1 MIRYDAHSWGA
12 LFRVR
17 GSVIPQAALYAGV
30 VSLLAAALKFQVN
43 RDFLQVNSV
52 TEKLDGSSFS
62 GFTMVLSLILVFRT
76 NQAYTRFW
84 ASSAHVCDFT
94 AELQEAVS
102 AVAAF
107 TTVSTASPDEN
118 QAFLH
123 RMVRLCSLLH
133 ATALQMAT
141 GIADK
146 EFPVLDI
153 KAIRGSSLTYLKQC
167 KGEERVT
174 AICQWIQVLIVQG
187 MTSGVLNVP
196 PPILSRVFQALE
208 KSKCSFH
215 QFHQIVKIPFPYP
228 YAQATWIL
236 LAIYCI
242 YTPCVMMWW
251 TESPIMAFI
260 STFLCT
266 IGMFVVEITAGQL
279 EDPFGDDAN
288 DLPVLEFQF
297 DMNKFLLTLLDTCSR
312 DVPKLRDDAVTDP
325 AELFVT
331 IQQECTAWHGL
342 SQTPD
347 SYSHDM
353 LLAANGRTRNKRLRP
368 SASNLATLEPAG
380 HWEPEDLEE
389 DVCVRSKDL
398 EPDLDANVD
407 SSPRL
412 QELKRDSTRLDM
424 EVSSFFP
431 IEAQNSS
438 MDRKDDGMISEP
450 RFAQLLQEQSRIH
463 SEFLLQLTQV
473 LQTIQVRH
481 VVADHPCTAPHSLA
495 PRILNM

>member
-1 MIRYDAHSWGA
+1 MQDLAS
-12 LFRVR
+12 
-17 GSVIPQAALYAGV
+17 SVQ
-30 VSLLAAALKFQVN
+30 
-43 RDFLQVNSV
+43 
-52 TEKLDGSSFS
+52 GSSFN

-84 ASSAHVCDFT
+84 AGATHQCDFT
-94 AELQEAVS
+94 AELQETMS

-107 TTVSTASPDEN
+107 TTVSSKPPEEC
-118 QAFLH
+118 QVFLH
-123 RMVRLCSLLH
+123 RLARLASLLH
-133 ATALQMAT
+133 ATVLQVAT
-141 GIADK
+141 AIPGK
-146 EFPVLDI
+146 EFPVMDI
-153 KAIRGSSLTYLKQC
+153 NALRGHSLTHLKIC
-167 KGEERVT
+167 KGEERLFI
-174 AICQWIQVLIVQG
+174 ICQWIQVLIIQG
-187 MTSGVLNVP
+187 MSSGVLNVP
-196 PPILSRVFQALE
+196 PPVLSRVFQSLE

-215 QFHQIVKIPFPYP
+215 QFLQIVKIPFPYP

-236 LAIYCI
+236 LGVYCI
-242 YTPCVMMWW
+242 YTPCVMIWW
-251 TESPIMAFI
+251 TDSPILAFL
-260 STFLCT
+260 STFLCI
-266 IGMFVVEITAGQL
+266 IGMFCIEITAGQL